1 MLFVLFLA
9 SLALAPVGVRAQAP
23 PPPPP
28 EALAPETTNATPAS
42 STPGV
47 AAPKESEHE
56 HDETLPDEL
65 AHASLAKVFG
75 LDFMQRALVAGLA
88 VGLVGAYL
96 GVFVVLRRV
105 VFVGMALAQFSS
117 AGVALGLLLGLA
129 PLLGSIG
136 MMLVGVFLLSL
147 RWSPRKV
154 RQDTVIGL
162 GYVLASA
169 VTILLLAKNP
179 RGETQLLDLLS
190 GNIITVTA
198 GDTALTIGALV
209 VVFALHRLFAK
220 ELLFVS
226 FDPDTAQAA
235 GYHTRLWETLLTLSI
250 GVAIAFSIH
259 AVGILLTF
267 GTLIIPAVS
276 ALLLTRRISHTF
288 TLAALFG
295 AVPIPVGLYFSFI
308 WDLSPGA
315 LIVAIS
321 AVLLVACGLL
331 SRLRH

>member
-1 MLFVLFLA
+1 MKKLFVLFLV
-9 SLALAPVGVRAQAP
+9 SLAMLIPVCAGAQAP
-23 PPPPP
+23 PPPP
-28 EALAPETTNATPAS
+28 EAAAPEATPAP
-42 STPGV
+42 TRI
-47 AAPKESEHE
+47 ESPHEQEHTE
-56 HDETLPDEL
+56 ALPDEL
-65 AHASLAKVFG
+65 AHASVTKVFG

-190 GNIITVTA
+190 GNIITVTRA
-198 GDTALTIGALV
+198 DTFLTITALI
-209 VVFALHRLFAK
+209 VVFVLHRLFAK

-267 GTLIIPAVS
+267 GTLVIPAVS

-295 AVPIPVGLYFSFI
+295 AVPIPLGLYFSFI

>member
-1 MLFVLFLA
+1 MKKLLFLL
-9 SLALAPVGVRAQAP
+9 LACLCLLPLATRGQV

-28 EALAPETTNATPAS
+28 EAEPANATPMRMPSPAI
-42 STPGV
+42 TQAEPT
-47 AAPKESEHE
+47 
-56 HDETLPDEL
+56 DTLPDEL
-65 AHASLAKVFG
+65 SHASVAKVFQF
-75 LDFMQRALVAGLA
+75 DYMQRALVAGLA

-117 AGVALGLLLGLA
+117 AGVALGLMIGLA
-129 PLLGSIG
+129 PLLGSIAL
-136 MMLVGVFLLSL
+136 MLVGVVLLSL

-179 RGETQLLDLLS
+179 KGETQLLDLLS
-190 GNIITVTA
+190 GNIITVTP
-198 GDTALTIGALV
+198 GDTLLTIAALW
-209 VVFALHRLFAK
+209 VVFVLHRLFAK
-220 ELLFVS
+220 ELLFIS

-235 GYHTRLWETLLTLSI
+235 GYNTRLWELLLTLSI
-250 GVAIAFSIH
+250 GLAIAFSIH

-267 GTLIIPAVS
+267 GTLVIPAVS

-288 TLAALFG
+288 ALAAAFG
-295 AVPIPVGLYFSFI
+295 AIPIPVGLYLSFI
-308 WDLSPGA
+308 WDFSPGA
-315 LIVAIS
+315 MIVALS
-321 AVLLVACGLL
+321 AVLLLVCGML
-331 SRLRH
+331 SKFR

>member
-1 MLFVLFLA
+1 MA
-9 SLALAPVGVRAQAP
+9 HADH
-23 PPPPP
+23 
-28 EALAPETTNATPAS
+28 T
-42 STPGV
+42 
-47 AAPKESEHE
+47 HE
-56 HDETLPDEL
+56 HDEVLPDDL
-65 AHASLAKVFG
+65 SHASVAKVFG

-129 PLLGSIG
+129 PLLGSVG
-136 MMLVGVFLLSL
+136 MMLVGVLLLSL

-154 RQDTVIGL
+154 RQDTVVGL

-169 VTILLLAKNP
+169 ATLLLLAKSP
-179 RGETQLLDLLS
+179 RGETQLLELLS
-190 GNIITVTA
+190 GNIITVTQT
-198 GDTALTIGALV
+198 DTLITLGALA
-209 VVFALHRLFAK
+209 VVFILHRLFAK

-235 GYHTRLWETLLTLSI
+235 GYPTRLWEMLLTLSI
-250 GVAIAFSIH
+250 GVAIAFSIR

-288 TLAALFG
+288 VLAALFG
-295 AVPIPVGLYFSFI
+295 AIPIPVGLYLSFI
-308 WDLSPGA
+308 WDFSPGA
-315 LIVAIS
+315 LIVALS
-321 AVLLVACGLL
+321 AVLLAICGLL
-331 SRLRH
+331 SKLRG

>member
-1 MLFVLFLA
+1 MQR
-9 SLALAPVGVRAQAP
+9 VGAQAP
-23 PPPPP
+23 PPPPEATAP
-28 EALAPETTNATPAS
+28 EAATVAPPVVTDTHTEHTE
-42 STPGV
+42 
-47 AAPKESEHE
+47 ESEA
-56 HDETLPDEL
+56 LPDEL
-65 AHASLAKVFG
+65 KHASVAKVFG
-75 LDFMQRALVAGLA
+75 LDFMQRALVAGVA

-129 PLLGSIG
+129 PLLGSVG
-136 MMLVGVFLLSL
+136 MMLVGVVLLSL

-169 VTILLLAKNP
+169 MTILLLAKNP

-198 GDTALTIGALV
+198 ADIALTITALA
-209 VVFALHRLFAK
+209 VVFVLHRLFAK

-235 GYHTRLWETLLTLSI
+235 GYNTPLWELLLTLSI
-250 GVAIAFSIH
+250 GMAIAFAIH
-259 AVGILLTF
+259 AVGILMTF

-276 ALLLTRRISHTF
+276 ALLLTKRISHTF
-288 TLAALFG
+288 ILAALFG
-295 AVPIPVGLYFSFI
+295 AIPVPVGLYLSFI
-308 WDLSPGA
+308 WDFSPGA
-315 LIVAIS
+315 MIVSLS
-321 AVLLVACGLL
+321 AVLLLVCGLL
-331 SRLRH
+331 SKLRH

>member
-1 MLFVLFLA
+1 M
-9 SLALAPVGVRAQAP
+9 PVCVRAQAP

-28 EALAPETTNATPAS
+28 EATAPETTSATPAPMAATMTTD
-42 STPGV
+42 TP
-47 AAPKESEHE
+47 AAE
-56 HDETLPDEL
+56 HDEALPEEL
-65 AHASLAKVFG
+65 KHASVAKVFG
-75 LDFMQRALVAGLA
+75 LDFMQRALVAGVA
-88 VGLVGAYL
+88 VGLIGAYL

-190 GNIITVTA
+190 GNIITVTQA
-198 GDTALTIGALV
+198 DTLLTIGALA
-209 VVFALHRLFAK
+209 VVFVLHRLFAK

-235 GYHTRLWETLLTLSI
+235 GYNTRLWETLLTLSI
-250 GVAIAFSIH
+250 GIAIAFSIH

-267 GTLIIPAVS
+267 GTLVIPAVS
-276 ALLLTRRISHTF
+276 ALLLTKRISHTF
-288 TLAALFG
+288 TLAAVLG
-295 AVPIPVGLYFSFI
+295 AIPIPLGLYLSFI
-308 WDLSPGA
+308 WDFSPGA
-315 LIVAIS
+315 MIVALS
-321 AVLLVACGLL
+321 AVLLVVCGLL
-331 SRLRH
+331 SKVRS

>member
-1 MLFVLFLA
+1 MRKLLMVVLA
-9 SLALAPVGVRAQAP
+9 SLALMPVCVHAQAP
-23 PPPPP
+23 PPPP
-28 EALAPETTNATPAS
+28 EATAPDGPNTTTPA
-42 STPGV
+42 PGM
-47 AAPKESEHE
+47 AHADHTHE
-56 HDETLPDEL
+56 HDEALPDEL
-65 AHASLAKVFG
+65 AHASVAKVFG
-75 LDFMQRALVAGLA
+75 LDFMQRALVAGVA
-88 VGLVGAYL
+88 VGLIGAYL

-117 AGVALGLLLGLA
+117 AGVALGLLFGLA
-129 PLLGSIG
+129 PLLGSIA
-136 MMLVGVFLLSL
+136 MMLVGVLLLSL

-198 GDTALTIGALV
+198 GDTLLTIAALV
-209 VVFALHRLFAK
+209 AVFVLHRLFAK

-235 GYHTRLWETLLTLSI
+235 GYNTRLWETLLTLSI
-250 GVAIAFSIH
+250 GIAIAFSIH

-267 GTLIIPAVS
+267 GTLVIPAVS
-276 ALLLTRRISHTF
+276 ALLLTKRISHTF
-288 TLAALFG
+288 ALAALFG
-295 AVPIPVGLYFSFI
+295 AIPIPIGLYLSFI
-308 WDLSPGA
+308 WDFSPGA
-315 LIVAIS
+315 MIVALS
-321 AVLLVACGLL
+321 AVLLVLCGLV
-331 SRLRH
+331 SKLRG

>member
-1 MLFVLFLA
+1 MKKLFVLFLA

-23 PPPPP
+23 PPPP
-28 EALAPETTNATPAS
+28 EALAPETTSATPVPKAS
-42 STPGV
+42 TAP
-47 AAPKESEHE
+47 AAEEHE
-56 HDETLPDEL
+56 HDEALPDEL
-65 AHASLAKVFG
+65 KHASVGKVFG

-235 GYHTRLWETLLTLSI
+235 GYNTRLWETLLTLSI

-321 AVLLVACGLL
+321 AALLVACGLF
-331 SRLRH
+331 SRLRS

>member
-1 MLFVLFLA
+1 MKKLTFLFLA
-9 SLALAPVGVRAQAP
+9 CLALVPTGVRAQAP
-23 PPPPP
+23 PPPPEMIAP
-28 EALAPETTNATPAS
+28 EVSASPHPDTPALA
-42 STPGV
+42 
-47 AAPKESEHE
+47 SEGE
-56 HDETLPDEL
+56 KTEALPDEL
-65 AHASLAKVFG
+65 AHASVAKVFQ

-88 VGLVGAYL
+88 VGLIGAYL

-117 AGVALGLLLGLA
+117 AGVALGLLIGLA
-129 PLLGSIG
+129 PLLGSVG
-136 MMLVGVFLLSL
+136 MMLVGVLLLSL

-198 GDTALTIGALV
+198 LDTYLTLGALGG
-209 VVFALHRLFAK
+209 VFVLHWLFAK
-220 ELLFVS
+220 ELLFIS

-235 GYHTRLWETLLTLSI
+235 GYPTRLWEMLLTLSI

-267 GTLIIPAVS
+267 GTLLIPAVS

-295 AVPIPVGLYFSFI
+295 AIPVPVGLYLSFI
-308 WDLSPGA
+308 WDFSPGA
-315 LIVAIS
+315 MIVSLS
-321 AVLLVACGLL
+321 AMLLLACGTL
-331 SRLRH
+331 SKFR